1 MATLQG
7 IRRGRMFFDRE
18 CRRLPPLHRVTRRAL
33 SLIRALGKLAFVWI
47 RLVAVDALGENQR
60 LLEVAV
66 RMALGA
72 IHTRVLP
79 LQRELRFRVIKM
91 LVHCMQRNLLPA
103 ARVVTGLATLRE
115 AAVMRILM
123 AVGTLVEWNAN
134 VLRLAVC
141 PIRVAL
147 GALHL
152 QVEPSQRVAC
162 LGVIELAHVDR
173 LPIHEVVAR
182 STILA
187 QPSLVLILVASHAG
201 GGKAEIRS
209 TRVFDLDRRAFLGR
223 NVRGIVALGAF
234 QPSMLA
240 LENVPSLLVIKGFD
254 IPLDQR
260 KIFTV
265 VLGMAAGTLLA

>member
-1 MATLQG
+1 
-7 IRRGRMFFDRE
+7 
-18 CRRLPPLHRVTRRAL
+18 
-33 SLIRALGKLAFVWI
+33 
-47 RLVAVDALGENQR
+47 
-60 LLEVAV
+60 
-66 RMALGA
+66 
-72 IHTRVLP
+72 
-79 LQRELRFRVIKM
+79 
-91 LVHCMQRNLLPA
+91 
-103 ARVVTGLATLRE
+103 
-115 AAVMRILM
+115 M

-141 PIRVAL
+141 PIGVAL